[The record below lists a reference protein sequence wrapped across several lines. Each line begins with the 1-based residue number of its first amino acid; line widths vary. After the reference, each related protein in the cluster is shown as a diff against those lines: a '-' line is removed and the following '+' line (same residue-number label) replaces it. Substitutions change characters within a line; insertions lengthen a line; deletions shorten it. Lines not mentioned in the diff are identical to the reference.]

1 MTSSGG
7 LVRMVLLCVTV
18 AVAACARTPAPP
30 SDELDLVAGQY
41 VGLVEELIRRDPDSA
56 SGDTA
61 TSDHASDA
69 DTQSRAVDQP
79 RSFDQPRTFD
89 QPPTFDQPRTL
100 DQPRFNRPRAS
111 KQPRALT
118 DVAAEARAAAGI
130 LRRSSTM
137 TAALAS
143 PRELDRSPESD
154 QGDGAVARRAWL
166 VAQLDAV
173 AARAAQQAG
182 ERIAFDQELLRLFG
196 VARPVPPEL
205 SRIRNRL
212 DRLLP
217 GRGSAALRLAAF
229 EERVSVSARQAAPG
243 VRTGARGVS
252 IAHVVAYD
260 HARGRA
266 RDGGVRDR
274 AALERLQHLYR
285 GGTERGRGEH
295 GVSAHSRSHRSASLP

>member
-1 MTSSGG
+1 MFGWSRSWS
-7 LVRMVLLCVTV
+7 
-18 AVAACARTPAPP
+18 AAI
-30 SDELDLVAGQY
+30 
-41 VGLVEELIRRDPDSA
+41 LIRPVETQLRQI
-56 SGDTA
+56 TRA
-61 TSDHASDA
+61 TRTRNPEPSTNPARSTSPARSDH
-69 DTQSRAVDQP
+69 
-79 RSFDQPRTFD
+79 PRTFD
-89 QPPTFDQPRTL
+89 QP
-100 DQPRFNRPRAS
+100 RFNPPRAS

-143 PRELDRSPESD
+143 PRELDRSPEAD
-154 QGDGAVARRAWL
+154 QGDAAVARRAWL

-196 VARPVPPEL
+196 VARPVPPRPEL

-229 EERVSVSARQAAPG
+229 EERSLRCPPTGCPRCSNGRSRSV
-243 VRTGARGVS
+243 
-252 IAHVVAYD
+252 D
-260 HARGRA
+260 RA
-266 RDGGVRDR
+266 RCRV
-274 AALERLQHLYR
+274 
-285 GGTERGRGEH
+285 
-295 GVSAHSRSHRSASLP
+295 

>member
-1 MTSSGG
+1 MTASGG

-41 VGLVEELIRRDPDSA
+41 VRLVEELVRRDPDSA

-89 QPPTFDQPRTL
+89 QP
-100 DQPRFNRPRAS
+100 RFNLPRAS

-143 PRELDRSPESD
+143 RRELDRSPEAD
-154 QGDGAVARRAWL
+154 QGDAAVARRAWL

-173 AARAAQQAG
+173 AAR
-182 ERIAFDQELLRLFG
+182 
-196 VARPVPPEL
+196 
-205 SRIRNRL
+205 
-212 DRLLP
+212 
-217 GRGSAALRLAAF
+217 
-229 EERVSVSARQAAPG
+229 
-243 VRTGARGVS
+243 
-252 IAHVVAYD
+252 
-260 HARGRA
+260 
-266 RDGGVRDR
+266 
-274 AALERLQHLYR
+274 
-285 GGTERGRGEH
+285 
-295 GVSAHSRSHRSASLP
+295 